1 MVSNE
6 IRNNAA
12 ALGTLMHQV
21 SNEQAA
27 LIRIVRSN
35 LAAAADTAEEMERN
49 FVVPRPAAQA
59 TAEEA
64 EVAEVIEDNEFKEA
78 M

>member
-27 LIRIVRSN
+27 LLRIVRSN
-35 LAAAADTAEEMERN
+35 LAAAADTAEEMERS
-49 FVVPRPAAQA
+49 FVVPQIA
-59 TAEEA
+59 TQEQTG
-64 EVAEVIEDNEFKEA
+64 VAEVVGENEFKEA

>member
-21 SNEQAA
+21 SDEQAA

-49 FVVPRPAAQA
+49 LVVPRPAAQA
-59 TAEEA
+59 TAEEP
-64 EVAEVIEDNEFKEA
+64 EVVEVTEDNEFKEA

>member
-49 FVVPRPAAQA
+49 FVVPQIATQA

-64 EVAEVIEDNEFKEA
+64 EVVEVTEDNEFKEA

>member
-49 FVVPRPAAQA
+49 LVVPRPAAQA
-59 TAEEA
+59 TAEEP
-64 EVAEVIEDNEFKEA
+64 EVVEVVEDNEFKEA

>member
-35 LAAAADTAEEMERN
+35 LAAAADTAEEMERS

-59 TAEEA
+59 TAEEP
-64 EVAEVIEDNEFKEA
+64 EVINVIEDNEFKEA

>member
-49 FVVPRPAAQA
+49 LVVPHPAAQA
-59 TAEEA
+59 TAEEP
-64 EVAEVIEDNEFKEA
+64 EVVEVTEDNEFKEA

>member
-49 FVVPRPAAQA
+49 LVVPRPAAQA
-59 TAEEA
+59 TAEEP
-64 EVAEVIEDNEFKEA
+64 EVINVIEDNEFKEA

>member
-35 LAAAADTAEEMERN
+35 LTAAADTAEEMERN
-49 FVVPRPAAQA
+49 LVVPRPAAQA
-59 TAEEA
+59 TAEEP
-64 EVAEVIEDNEFKEA
+64 EVVEVTEDNEFKEA

>member
-12 ALGTLMHQV
+12 ALGVLMHEV

-49 FVVPRPAAQA
+49 FVVPQIATQA

-64 EVAEVIEDNEFKEA
+64 EVAEDNEFKEA

>member
-12 ALGTLMHQV
+12 ALGTLMYQV

-49 FVVPRPAAQA
+49 LVVPRPAAQA
-59 TAEEA
+59 TAEEP
-64 EVAEVIEDNEFKEA
+64 EVVEVTEDNEFKEA

>member
-21 SNEQAA
+21 TNEQAA

-35 LAAAADTAEEMERN
+35 LTAAADTAEEMERN
-49 FVVPRPAAQA
+49 FVVPQIATQA

-64 EVAEVIEDNEFKEA
+64 EVAEDNEFKEA

>member
-35 LAAAADTAEEMERN
+35 LAAAADTAEEMERS
-49 FVVPRPAAQA
+49 FVVPQIATQEQA
-59 TAEEA
+59 GVV
-64 EVAEVIEDNEFKEA
+64 EVTEDNEFKEA

>member
-49 FVVPRPAAQA
+49 FVVPQITAQA
-59 TAEEA
+59 TAEA
-64 EVAEVIEDNEFKEA
+64 PEVVEVTEGNEFKEA

>member
-49 FVVPRPAAQA
+49 FVVPQIATQA

-64 EVAEVIEDNEFKEA
+64 EVAEDNEFKEA

>member
-35 LAAAADTAEEMERN
+35 LAAAADTAEEMERS
-49 FVVPRPAAQA
+49 FVVPQIATQEQA
-59 TAEEA
+59 G
-64 EVAEVIEDNEFKEA
+64 VAEVVGENELKEA

>member
-35 LAAAADTAEEMERN
+35 LAAAADTAEEMERS
-49 FVVPRPAAQA
+49 FAVPHPAAQA

-64 EVAEVIEDNEFKEA
+64 EVVEVIEDNEVKEA

>member
-49 FVVPRPAAQA
+49 FAVPHPAVQA
-59 TAEEA
+59 AAEE
-64 EVAEVIEDNEFKEA
+64 VEVIEDNEFKEA

>member
-35 LAAAADTAEEMERN
+35 LAAAADTAEEMERS
-49 FVVPRPAAQA
+49 FVVPQIATQAA
-59 TAEEA
+59 TEEA
-64 EVAEVIEDNEFKEA
+64 EVAELAEDNEFKEA

>member
-1 MVSNE
+1 MVSNK

-49 FVVPRPAAQA
+49 LVVPRPAAQA
-59 TAEEA
+59 TAEEP
-64 EVAEVIEDNEFKEA
+64 EVVEVTEDNEFKEA

>member
-35 LAAAADTAEEMERN
+35 LAAAADTAEEMERS
-49 FVVPRPAAQA
+49 FVVPQIA
-59 TAEEA
+59 TQEQA
-64 EVAEVIEDNEFKEA
+64 EVAEVVGENEFKEA

>member
-12 ALGTLMHQV
+12 ALGVLMHEV

-27 LIRIVRSN
+27 LIRIVRAN

-49 FVVPRPAAQA
+49 FVVPQIATQA
-59 TAEEA
+59 TTEEA
-64 EVAEVIEDNEFKEA
+64 EVAEDNEFKEA

>member
-35 LAAAADTAEEMERN
+35 LAAAADTAEEMERS
-49 FVVPRPAAQA
+49 FVVPQIATQEQA
-59 TAEEA
+59 G
-64 EVAEVIEDNEFKEA
+64 VAEVVGENEFKEA